1 LRLGVLVLKKIFLGF
16 LIVFLLFIT
25 YAVHAGVAV
34 VQVKTPDTRLWIPIP
49 IALAQLA
56 GGFIEVPFSKQE
68 EFRQFLQ
75 YSKPLK
81 EGLNQL
87 LEVPDADLLEVRKAG
102 EHVLIYKRGNYLL
115 MDAYDRGEQ
124 VKVRVPIQ
132 SLQRLLE
139 AASKPSPDIGDLIAS
154 LDLQGPD
161 DLVYVKTRK
170 EEVRVSVW

>member
-1 LRLGVLVLKKIFLGF
+1 MLVLKKIFLGF

-34 VQVKTPDTRLWIPIP
+34 VKVKTPDTRLWIPIP

-56 GGFIEVPFSKQE
+56 GKFIEVPLSNQE

-75 YSKPLK
+75 YREPLK
-81 EGLNQL
+81 ESLNQL
-87 LEVPDADLLEVRKAG
+87 LEMPDADLVEVRKAG
-102 EHVLIYKRGNYLL
+102 RHVLVYKRGNYLL
-115 MDAYDRGEQ
+115 VDAYDRGEQ
-124 VKVRVPIQ
+124 VKVRAPIK

-139 AASKPSPDIGDLIAS
+139 ALSKPSPDIGDLITS
-154 LDLQGPD
+154 LALQPPG

>member
-1 LRLGVLVLKKIFLGF
+1 MLVLKKIFLGF

-34 VQVKTPDTRLWIPIP
+34 VKVKTPDTRLWIPIP

-56 GGFIEVPFSKQE
+56 GKFIEVPLSDQE

-75 YSKPLK
+75 YREPLK
-81 EGLNQL
+81 EVLNQL
-87 LEVPDADLLEVRKAG
+87 LVMPDSDLVEVRKAG
-102 EHVLIYKRGNYLL
+102 EYVLVYKRGNYLL

-132 SLQRLLE
+132 TLGRLLV
-139 AASKPSPDIGDLIAS
+139 ALSKPAPDLGDLIAS
-154 LDLQGPD
+154 LDLHG
-161 DLVYVKTRK
+161 DLVYVKTRR

>member
-1 LRLGVLVLKKIFLGF
+1 MLALKKILLGF
-16 LIVFLLFIT
+16 LAVFLLFMI

-34 VQVKTPDTRLWIPIP
+34 VQVKAPDTRLWIPIP

-56 GGFIEVPFSKQE
+56 GNFIEVPLSKQE

-75 YSKPLK
+75 YREPLK
-81 EGLNQL
+81 EVLNQL
-87 LEVPDADLLEVRKAG
+87 LVMPDSDLVEVRKAG
-102 EHVLIYKRGNYLL
+102 EYVLVYKRGNYLL

-132 SLQRLLE
+132 TLGRLLV
-139 AASKPSPDIGDLIAS
+139 ALSKPAPDLGDLIAS
-154 LDLQGPD
+154 LALQPPG

>member
-1 LRLGVLVLKKIFLGF
+1 MLALKKILLGC
-16 LIVFLLFIT
+16 LAVFLLFMI

-34 VQVKTPDTRLWIPIP
+34 VQVKAPDTRLWIPIP

-56 GGFIEVPFSKQE
+56 GNFIEVPLSNQE

-75 YSKPLK
+75 YREPLK

-87 LEVPDADLLEVRKAG
+87 LVMPDADLVEVRKGG
-102 EHVLIYKRGNYLL
+102 EHVLVYKRGNYLL
-115 MDAYDRGEQ
+115 IDAYDRGEQ

-132 SLQRLLE
+132 SLQRLLV
-139 AASKPSPDIGDLIAS
+139 ALSKPAPDLGDLIAS
-154 LDLQGPD
+154 LDLRG
-161 DLVYVKTRK
+161 DLVYVKTKR

>member
-1 LRLGVLVLKKIFLGF
+1 MLALKKILLGF
-16 LIVFLLFIT
+16 LAVFLLFMI

-34 VQVKTPDTRLWIPIP
+34 VQVKAPDTRLWIPIP

-56 GGFIEVPFSKQE
+56 GNFIEVPLSKQE

-75 YSKPLK
+75 YREPLK

-87 LEVPDADLLEVRKAG
+87 LVMPDADLVEVRKGG
-102 EHVLIYKRGNYLL
+102 EHVLVYKRGNYLL
-115 MDAYDRGEQ
+115 IDAYDRGEQ

-132 SLQRLLE
+132 SLQRLLV
-139 AASKPSPDIGDLIAS
+139 ALSKPAPDLGDLIAS
-154 LDLQGPD
+154 LDLHG
-161 DLVYVKTRK
+161 DLVYVKTKR

>member
-1 LRLGVLVLKKIFLGF
+1 MLALKKILLGC
-16 LIVFLLFIT
+16 LAVFLLFMI

-34 VQVKTPDTRLWIPIP
+34 VQVKAPDTRLWIPIP

-56 GGFIEVPFSKQE
+56 GNFIEVPLSKQE

-75 YSKPLK
+75 YREPLK
-81 EGLNQL
+81 EVLNQL
-87 LEVPDADLLEVRKAG
+87 LACEQPLVQA
-102 EHVLIYKRGNYLL
+102 VLVYKRGNYLL

-132 SLQRLLE
+132 TLGRLLV
-139 AASKPSPDIGDLIAS
+139 ALSKPAPDLGDLIAS
-154 LDLQGPD
+154 LDLHG
-161 DLVYVKTRK
+161 DLVYVKTRR

>member
-1 LRLGVLVLKKIFLGF
+1 MLVLKKIFLGF

-25 YAVHAGVAV
+25 YSVNAGVAV

-49 IALAQLA
+49 IALARLA
-56 GGFIEVPFSKQE
+56 GNFIEVPLSKQE

-75 YSKPLK
+75 YSEVLK
-81 EGLNQL
+81 EGLKQL
-87 LEVPDADLLEVRKAG
+87 LEMPDTDLVEVRKAR

-115 MDAYDRGEQ
+115 MDANDHGEQ

-139 AASKPSPDIGDLIAS
+139 ALRKPSPDVGDLIAS
-154 LDLQGPD
+154 LDLRGPG
-161 DLVYVKTRK
+161 DLIYVKKSR
-170 EEVRVSVW
+170 EEVRVSIW